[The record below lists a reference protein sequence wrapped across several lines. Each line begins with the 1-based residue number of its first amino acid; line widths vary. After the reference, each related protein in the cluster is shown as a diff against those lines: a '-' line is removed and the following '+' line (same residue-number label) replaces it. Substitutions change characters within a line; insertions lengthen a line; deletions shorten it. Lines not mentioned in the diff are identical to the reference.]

1 MKNLAFKTAFPY
13 TLPVLMGYLFLGI
26 AFGVLLNSK
35 GFGPVWAFA
44 MSLLIYAGS
53 MQFVAIN
60 LLVSPF
66 QLAAAFFITLMVNAR
81 HLFYGLSML
90 DKFKSLGRLKP
101 YMMFSLTDETFSL
114 LSTIKAPDNVS
125 PKWFM
130 FFIALLNQG
139 YWIAGS
145 LIGNI
150 AGSLVSF
157 NSTGIDFAMTA
168 LFIVIFVEQWEH
180 AKNHIPAVLGIVMTA
195 LCLIVF
201 GSDRFIL
208 FAMAGILISLSLLR
222 GKLHAKESES

>member
-1 MKNLAFKTAFPY
+1 MKRNALKTAFPY

-35 GFGPVWAFA
+35 GFNAAWALI

-90 DKFKSLGRLKP
+90 DRFKALGKLKP

-114 LSTIKAPDNVS
+114 LSSVKAPDHVN
-125 PKWFM
+125 PRWFM

-150 AGSLVSF
+150 AGSLISF

-168 LFIVIFVEQWEH
+168 LFIVIFVEQWEQ
-180 AKNHIPAVLGIVMTA
+180 AKNHVPAMLGIVITA
-195 LCLIVF
+195 LCLILF
-201 GSDRFIL
+201 GSDHFIL
-208 FAMAGILISLSLLR
+208 FAMAGILVSLSLLR
-222 GKLHAKESES
+222 GKLHAKESE

>member
-1 MKNLAFKTAFPY
+1 MKKLAFRTAFPY

-90 DKFKSLGRLKP
+90 DKFKSSGRLKP

-114 LSTIKAPDNVS
+114 LSSIKAPDNVS

-180 AKNHIPAVLGIVMTA
+180 AKNHMPAILGIVMTA
-195 LCLIVF
+195 LCLILF

>member
-1 MKNLAFKTAFPY
+1 MKKLAFKTAFPY

-35 GFGPVWAFA
+35 GFGPIWAFA
-44 MSLLIYAGS
+44 MSFLIYAGS

-90 DKFKSLGRLKP
+90 DKFKSSGRLKP

-114 LSTIKAPDNVS
+114 LSSIKAPDNVS

-180 AKNHIPAVLGIVMTA
+180 AKNHMPAVLGIVMTA

>member
-1 MKNLAFKTAFPY
+1 MKRNALKTAFPY

-26 AFGVLLNSK
+26 AFGVLLHSK
-35 GFGPVWAFA
+35 GFNAAWAFM

-90 DKFKSLGRLKP
+90 DRFKALGKLKP

-114 LSTIKAPDNVS
+114 LSSVKAPDHVN

-150 AGSLVSF
+150 AGSLISF

-168 LFIVIFVEQWEH
+168 LFIVIFVEQWEQ
-180 AKNHIPAVLGIVMTA
+180 AKNHVPAMLGIVITA
-195 LCLIVF
+195 LCLILF
-201 GSDRFIL
+201 GADRFIL
-208 FAMAGILISLSLLR
+208 FAMAGILVSLSLLR
-222 GKLHAKESES
+222 GKLHAKESE

>member
-1 MKNLAFKTAFPY
+1 MKRHALKTAFPY

-35 GFGPVWAFA
+35 GFNTAWAFV

-90 DKFKSLGRLKP
+90 DRFKASGRLKP

-114 LSTIKAPDNVS
+114 LSSVKAPDNVN

-150 AGSLVSF
+150 AGSLISF

-168 LFIVIFVEQWEH
+168 LFIVIFVEQWEQ
-180 AKNHIPAVLGIVMTA
+180 AKNHVPAILGIVITA
-195 LCLIVF
+195 LCLILF
-201 GSDRFIL
+201 GADRFIL
-208 FAMAGILISLSLLR
+208 FAMAGILVSLSLLR
-222 GKLHAKESES
+222 GKLHVKESE

>member
-1 MKNLAFKTAFPY
+1 MKRNALKTAFPY

-35 GFGPVWAFA
+35 GFNAAWAFM

-90 DKFKSLGRLKP
+90 DRFKALGKLKP

-114 LSTIKAPDNVS
+114 LSSVKAPDHVN
-125 PKWFM
+125 PRWFM

-150 AGSLVSF
+150 AGSLISF

-168 LFIVIFVEQWEH
+168 LFIVIFVEQWEQ
-180 AKNHIPAVLGIVMTA
+180 AKNHVPAMLGIVITA
-195 LCLIVF
+195 LCLILF
-201 GSDRFIL
+201 GSDHFIL
-208 FAMAGILISLSLLR
+208 FAMAGILVSLSLLR
-222 GKLHAKESES
+222 GKLHAKESE

>member
-1 MKNLAFKTAFPY
+1 MKRNALKTAFPY

-35 GFGPVWAFA
+35 GFNAAWAFM

-90 DKFKSLGRLKP
+90 DRFKSLGKLKP

-114 LSTIKAPDNVS
+114 LSSVKAPDHVN
-125 PKWFM
+125 PRWFM

-150 AGSLVSF
+150 AGSLISF

-168 LFIVIFVEQWEH
+168 LFIVIFVEQWEQ
-180 AKNHIPAVLGIVMTA
+180 AKNHVPAMLGIVITA
-195 LCLIVF
+195 LCLILF

-208 FAMAGILISLSLLR
+208 FAMAGILVSLSLLR
-222 GKLHAKESES
+222 GKLHAKESE

>member
-1 MKNLAFKTAFPY
+1 MKKLAFRTAFPY

-90 DKFKSLGRLKP
+90 DKFKSFGRLKP

-114 LSTIKAPDNVS
+114 LSSIKAPDNVN

-180 AKNHIPAVLGIVMTA
+180 AKNHMPAVLGIVMTA
-195 LCLIVF
+195 LCLILF
-201 GSDRFIL
+201 GADRFIL
-208 FAMAGILISLSLLR
+208 FAMAGILISLSLLK

>member
-1 MKNLAFKTAFPY
+1 MKRNALKTAFPY

-35 GFGPVWAFA
+35 GFNAAWAFM

-90 DKFKSLGRLKP
+90 DRFKSLGKLKP

-114 LSTIKAPDNVS
+114 LSSVKAPDHVN
-125 PKWFM
+125 PRWFM

-150 AGSLVSF
+150 AGSLISF

-168 LFIVIFVEQWEH
+168 LFIVIFVEQWEQ
-180 AKNHIPAVLGIVMTA
+180 AKNHVPAMLGIVITA
-195 LCLIVF
+195 LCLILF
-201 GSDRFIL
+201 GSDHFIL
-208 FAMAGILISLSLLR
+208 FAMAGILVSLSLLR
-222 GKLHAKESES
+222 GKLHAKESE